1 MWGRATTAGSHARI
15 VNAVAALFVV
25 AGICL
30 LGALAYS
37 IPLSSSKARLE
48 RPASKSTY
56 ASAPSSSAVPP
67 QSFELLTPQEAEL
80 INASVPFSKGPNPP
94 ARPFAI
100 ATAGQGDR
108 SAALNCLTMAIYY
121 EAASQSED
129 GEATVAQVVLNRVRS
144 PLFPKTV
151 CGVVFQGSALATG
164 CQFTFTCDGSLA
176 RRPSAAAWQR
186 AERIAQEALDGRVQ
200 PLVGEATH
208 YHTMWVV
215 PYWQASLVKV
225 TQIGAHIFYR
235 WNGALGEPAA
245 FQAKYAGGEPPIPGI
260 AGFDTGSETPVVLAK
275 IEPQISHPPAETV
288 VITPTVMTAQTSA
301 AQTAVLRTPS
311 PALEAQIAAS
321 ERPNG
326 FFGGPQNRNQH
337 LAIPGHW

>member
-1 MWGRATTAGSHARI
+1 MWGGAGPAESHARI
-15 VNAVAALFVV
+15 VNAVAALAVV

-48 RPASKSTY
+48 RPVSRSTT
-56 ASAPSSSAVPP
+56 ASALSSGAVPP
-67 QSFELLTPQEAEL
+67 QSFEPLTPQEAEL
-80 INASVPFSKGPNPP
+80 INASVPFSKAPNPA

-108 SAALNCLTMAIYY
+108 SAALTCLTMAIYY
-121 EAASQSED
+121 EAASQSDE
-129 GEATVAQVVLNRVRS
+129 GEAAVAQVVLNRVRS

-164 CQFTFTCDGSLA
+164 CQFTFTCDGSLS
-176 RRPSAAAWQR
+176 RRPSAAGWNR
-186 AERIAQEALDGRVQ
+186 AERIAQEALAGRVQ

-225 TQIGAHIFYR
+225 RQIGAHIFYR

-245 FQAKYAGGEPPIPGI
+245 FQAQYAGGESSIPGI
-260 AGFDTGSETPVVLAK
+260 PGLYAGSETPVVLAK
-275 IEPQISHPPAETV
+275 IEPQIVPPPAETV
-288 VITPTVMTAQTSA
+288 VVPPAVMTAQTSA
-301 AQTAVLRTPS
+301 AQTAVLSTPN

-326 FFGGPQNRNQH
+326 FFGGPRNRNQH

>member
-1 MWGRATTAGSHARI
+1 MWGRAITPESHARI
-15 VNAVAALFVV
+15 VNGVAALFVV
-25 AGICL
+25 AGCL

-37 IPLSSSKARLE
+37 IPLSFSKARLE
-48 RPASKSTY
+48 RPASKSIN

-67 QSFELLTPQEAEL
+67 QSFEPLTPQEAEL
-80 INASVPFSKGPNPP
+80 INASVPFSTGPNPP

-121 EAASQSED
+121 EAASQSDD
-129 GEATVAQVVLNRVRS
+129 GQAAVAQVVLNRVRS

-176 RRPSAAAWQR
+176 RRPSAAGWQR

-245 FQAKYAGGEPPIPGI
+245 FQAKYAGGEPLIPGLD
-260 AGFDTGSETPVVLAK
+260 AGPETPVVLAK

-288 VITPTVMTAQTSA
+288 VITRAVMTARTSA
-301 AQTAVLRTPS
+301 VQTAVLSTPS